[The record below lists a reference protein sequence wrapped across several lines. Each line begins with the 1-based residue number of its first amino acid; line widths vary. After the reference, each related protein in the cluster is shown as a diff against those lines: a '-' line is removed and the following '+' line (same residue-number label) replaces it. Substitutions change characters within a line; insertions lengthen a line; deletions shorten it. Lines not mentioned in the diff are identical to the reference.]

1 MASSRTIARDGRA
14 GWTLMTAIHDAL
26 RRDLDQLLRATA
38 GHTPARARWIMF
50 AGQLRFHLA
59 AEAAAM
65 WSPARV
71 KLAGDPPGQA
81 LLDAMEDE
89 QQLIGPLLAVIDDAI
104 TMNTDPVR
112 LRQLLTRLRARLTS
126 HLAHEEADALP
137 LIEQIMSPGELGAIP
152 RAIGGR
158 HRGGYAT
165 RTIPWA
171 LADTSSNI
179 RTQALGHLPAPTR
192 LLYRHIW
199 LPRHTRNT
207 APL

>member
-1 MASSRTIARDGRA
+1 MASSHTIQRDGRA

-26 RRDLDQLLRATA
+26 RRDLDQLLHSTA
-38 GHTPARARWIMF
+38 GHTLTRARWIMF
-50 AGQLRFHLA
+50 ADQLCFHLA
-59 AEAAAM
+59 VEAAAM
-65 WSPARV
+65 WSPARA
-71 KLAGDPPGQA
+71 KLTGDPPGQA

-126 HLAHEEADALP
+126 HLAHEEAHALP
-137 LIEQIMSPGELGAIP
+137 LIGQIMSRGELGAIAK
-152 RAIGGR
+152 AIGGR
-158 HRGGYAT
+158 HRGGHAA
-165 RTIPWA
+165 RTVPWA
-171 LADTSSNI
+171 LAGASSNI

-192 LLYRHIW
+192 LIYRAIW